1 MEEQLHSHEMSTL
14 KRSIEQ
20 AFLAGLV
27 PAHGVTNN
35 YGVTNNT
42 STESTEEFAL
52 ILEDDPT
59 ARIPY
64 PWNPALP
71 ESEAF
76 FAAELPSIFE
86 GWQEPELVTRS
97 QSFFQSL
104 DRLWATSSLHAILV
118 DRFAARM
125 PQTWL
130 SAIAQQAQRIVTE
143 AQHAVSTQS
152 SQLADQLVQCVRE
165 IVPTL
170 AEDDFYVLA
179 RPLAVQMRDGSGM
192 DVVDTAVAQ
201 VPQVDWERL
210 SDVQRARLSLAIAR
224 YAIGELQA
232 QDF

>member
-35 YGVTNNT
+35 T
-42 STESTEEFAL
+42 STESTEEFSL

-71 ESEAF
+71 EAEAF
-76 FAAELPSIFE
+76 FAAAELPSIFE

-104 DRLWATSSLHAILV
+104 DRVWATSSLHATLV

-125 PQTWL
+125 PQQWL
-130 SAIAQQAQRIVTE
+130 SAIAQQAQRLVTE
-143 AQHAVSTQS
+143 AQQAVSTQS

-232 QDF
+232 QDL

>member
-27 PAHGVTNN
+27 PD
-35 YGVTNNT
+35 YGVTNDT
-42 STESTEEFAL
+42 STESIEEFAL

-71 ESEAF
+71 ETEAF
-76 FAAELPSIFE
+76 FAAAELPSIFE
-86 GWQEPELVTRS
+86 GWQGPEIVTRS

-104 DRLWATSSLHAILV
+104 DRVWATSSLHATLV

-125 PQTWL
+125 PQQWL
-130 SAIAQQAQRIVTE
+130 STIAQQAQRLVTE
-143 AQHAVSTQS
+143 AQNTVSTQS

-179 RPLAVQMRDGSGM
+179 RPLAMQMRDGSAV
-192 DVVDTAVAQ
+192 DVVDATVTQ
-201 VPQVDWERL
+201 VPQVDWEQL
-210 SDVQRARLSLAIAR
+210 SDVQRARLSLAIAH
-224 YAIGELQA
+224 YAISELQA